1 MRIRDW
7 SSDGCS
13 SDLKVAEGQAVYW
26 NAWGGDARV
35 NAYIAWVGDQVKERY
50 RITLHHVK
58 LADTADAV
66 SRVVAERAAGK
77 EHGGSIDLIWIN
89 GENFAA
95 MKAQE
100 LLYGPFTD
108 VLPNFRLVDFDN
120 KPTTLVDFT
129 VPTDGIGRAHV

>member
-1 MRIRDW
+1 MDDTEDAGYRD
-7 SSDGCS
+7 
-13 SDLKVAEGQAVYW
+13 
-26 NAWGGDARV
+26 
-35 NAYIAWVGDQVKERY
+35 
-50 RITLHHVK
+50 
-58 LADTADAV
+58 
-66 SRVVAERAAGK
+66 VAERAAGK

-129 VPTDGIGRAHV
+129 VPTDGYESPWGMAKLNFIYDSARVGKRSEERRVGKEWVSPGSSRWSPYH

>member
-1 MRIRDW
+1 MIPRPPKSTRTDTLFPYTTLFRSENRAWPEI
-7 SSDGCS
+7 
-13 SDLKVAEGQAVYW
+13 LKVAEGQAVYW

-77 EHGGSIDLIWIN
+77 EH
-89 GENFAA
+89 E
-95 MKAQE
+95 
-100 LLYGPFTD
+100 
-108 VLPNFRLVDFDN
+108 
-120 KPTTLVDFT
+120 
-129 VPTDGIGRAHV
+129 IGRAHV